1 MDVEMSRRA
10 ARAMSY
16 ADPAV
21 DISERVKIIGQ
32 LTKADSWSDLPADT
46 RQKLESWEK
55 SKNDK

>member
-1 MDVEMSRRA
+1 MDVDMSRRA
-10 ARAMSY
+10 ARAMAH

-32 LTKADSWSDLPADT
+32 LTKADSWSDLPPDT

-55 SKNDK
+55 TNNDK